1 MLKSRRRQDGEP
13 LLSDVLNGIYRNDED
28 FITADE
34 QARRSNGNHRMP
46 AYKSAILRVCQL
58 QLKICSKLIEL
69 ATPSSSSS
77 PPAAPTTAVSRCSTI
92 KPSTLKRLAG
102 RSVLGHSG
110 RCPNGL
116 ARILRPKAQFNDDDG
131 LFYYQVLP
139 NELIKFLQDGATD
152 CD

>member
-1 MLKSRRRQDGEP
+1 MRGDGKIYLWRKSNKKEMLFQ
-13 LLSDVLNGIYRNDED
+13 
-28 FITADE
+28 
-34 QARRSNGNHRMP
+34 
-46 AYKSAILRVCQL
+46 VCQL

-77 PPAAPTTAVSRCSTI
+77 PPSAPTTAVSRCSTI

-152 CD
+152 CDWYRVFHATAVKTYKGGSIRYVKHNGKLQI